1 MKILFIFTGGTIGS
15 TTGDE
20 FISLEKGKPYKII
33 KAYEKKYGIDFSYD
47 TLEPYTLLSENSMGS
62 NMKVLAKTV
71 KDNLDKD
78 YDGIIVTHGTD
89 TLQYSGALLSYVT
102 GLSKVPVCLVSS
114 DKPIENEEANGLYNM
129 DAAVALIREAGKD
142 DSIRGTFVPY
152 RNKDKITYINRGSR
166 MLSSYAYSADMYS
179 VEDKYYG
186 IYDGKKIIKND
197 SYKEKEDAA
206 EVLSADGF
214 GETSDMILRIEPY
227 PGMVYPAVDEKI
239 KAVILGTYHS
249 GTLPMETEGL
259 KEFLLKLKN
268 KNIDVFITGAREGI
282 SYESTK
288 EYKTLNVRIV
298 EDLAPI
304 AVYIKLWM
312 ILTMETENKN
322 TLLDRLILTVGGE
335 N

>member
-33 KAYEKKYGIDFSYD
+33 KAYEEKFGIDFSYE

-62 NMKVLAKTV
+62 NMKVLAASV
-71 KDNLDKD
+71 KENLDKG

-102 GLSKVPVCLVSS
+102 GLSKVPVCIVSS

-129 DAAVALIREAGKD
+129 DAAVALIREALTDK
-142 DSIRGTFVPY
+142 SIKGTFVPY

-179 VEDKYYG
+179 LEDKYFG
-186 IYDGKKIIKND
+186 VYDGKKIIKNV
-197 SYKEKEDAA
+197 SYTEKEDQMQP
-206 EVLSADGF
+206 LTADGF
-214 GETSDMILRIEPY
+214 NETSDMILRIEPY
-227 PGMVYPAVDEKI
+227 PGIVYPDVDERI
-239 KAVILGTYHS
+239 KAVVLGTYHS
-249 GTLPMETEGL
+249 GTLPMETKGL
-259 KEFLLKLKN
+259 KDFLIKLKE
-268 KNIDVFITGAREGI
+268 KNIDVFITGASEGI

-288 EYKTLNVRIV
+288 DYNLLNVRKI
-298 EDLAPI
+298 EGIAPI

-312 ILTMETENKN
+312 LLSMETKNKDS
-322 TLLDRLILTVGGE
+322 LYEMLSLAVGGE
-335 N
+335 I

>member
-33 KAYEKKYGIDFSYD
+33 KAYEKKFGIDFSYE

-62 NMKVLAKTV
+62 NMKVLAASV
-71 KDNLDKD
+71 KENLDKG

-102 GLSKVPVCLVSS
+102 GLSKVPVCIVSS

-129 DAAVALIREAGKD
+129 DAAVALIREALTDK
-142 DSIRGTFVPY
+142 SIKGTFVPY

-166 MLSSYAYSADMYS
+166 ILSSYAYSADMYS
-179 VEDKYYG
+179 LEDKYFG
-186 IYDGKKIIKND
+186 VYDGKKIIKNV
-197 SYKEKEDAA
+197 SYTEKEDQMQP
-206 EVLSADGF
+206 LTADGF
-214 GETSDMILRIEPY
+214 NETSDMILRIEPY
-227 PGMVYPAVDEKI
+227 PGIVYPEVDERI
-239 KAVILGTYHS
+239 KAVVLGTYHS
-249 GTLPMETEGL
+249 GTLPMETKGL
-259 KEFLLKLKN
+259 KDFLIKLKE
-268 KNIDVFITGAREGI
+268 KHIDIFITGASEGI

-288 EYKTLNVRIV
+288 DYNLLNVRKI
-298 EDLAPI
+298 EGIAPI

-312 ILTMETENKN
+312 LLSMETKNKDS
-322 TLLDRLILTVGGE
+322 LYEMLSLAVGGE
-335 N
+335 I